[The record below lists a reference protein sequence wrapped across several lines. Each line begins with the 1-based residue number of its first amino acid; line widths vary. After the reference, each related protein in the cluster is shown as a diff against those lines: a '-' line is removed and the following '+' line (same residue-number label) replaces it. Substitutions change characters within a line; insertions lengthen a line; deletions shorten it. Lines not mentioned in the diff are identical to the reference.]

1 MDYTDPVTEQ
11 VGVPDRRIVHNME
24 HGHVVM
30 SYNLPDQEDVDRL
43 QQVHLGLSDH
53 GLWLITRPYDKMR
66 KARSP

>member
-30 SYNLPDQEDVDRL
+30 SYNLPDQEDVERL
-43 QQVHLGLSDH
+43 QQVHLGLSRPQPVADH
-53 GLWLITRPYDKMR
+53 RPYDKIE